1 MKGACVVLAAV
12 LAGCASPE
20 AQRIRGGGPGAD
32 VGNHGRVVVLH
43 EGAVPYYKTPCVTE
57 VECNGPMPVL
67 VKSRRLD

>member
-1 MKGACVVLAAV
+1 MKSAGILLAAV

-57 VECNGPMPVL
+57 VECNGPMPVFA
-67 VKSRRLD
+67 KSRQLD